1 MALSGVYFYFIA
13 IYSCLLSETM
23 LLLFIISYTFVLDA
37 RVLSMNRFC
46 TFSISHNKC
55 SFTS

>member
-46 TFSISHNKC
+46 TFFNL
-55 SFTS
+55 TQ